1 MAIEPAQLWTFRS
14 DPAFSSTAVERSVRA
29 PFAAPSRGAPPLSD
43 DFHSQ
48 VAAIATR
55 VRCHASDLYAVMWFE
70 SRLNPAIRNPM
81 SHAVGL
87 IQFLPSTAADLLGLP
102 KSMPGRG
109 GLAAAAFER
118 MSPEEQL
125 EQVEA
130 YLEKASN
137 GRSIETLRDLYM
149 CVFYPAAVGKGDG
162 FVIARADDA
171 SAFGRLVYALN
182 AGLDAT
188 RDGVLTAGE
197 AASVVAGAARAPERV
212 AMIEGRGR
220 RVSRGRRA
228 AVGARR
234 RALDDRRSRP
244 PLTRAARGRGGV
256 ASSSTSCERHNPS
269 RLRFELRSSSTSS
282 TCMGRVGPR

>member
-1 MAIEPAQLWTFRS
+1 VAIEPSQLWTTRIDTAS
-14 DPAFSSTAVERSVRA
+14 PAAAADRAARA
-29 PFAAPSRGAPPLSD
+29 PFTAPTPRGSAALSD
-43 DFHSQ
+43 DFHAK

-70 SRLNPAIRNPM
+70 SRMNPAIRNPM

-102 KSMPGRG
+102 KSMPGRC

-118 MSPEEQL
+118 MTPEEQL

-171 SAFGRLVYALN
+171 SAFGRLVYAQN
-182 AGLDAT
+182 AGLDAN

-197 AASVVAGAARAPERV
+197 AASVVAGAARSPELAALLDGRAIAVETTAPSAPVSVHGEGLW
-212 AMIEGRGR
+212 MIGDL
-220 RVSRGRRA
+220 
-228 AVGARR
+228 ARR
-234 RALDDRRSRP
+234 SH
-244 PLTRAARGRGGV
+244 
-256 ASSSTSCERHNPS
+256 ER
-269 RLRFELRSSSTSS
+269 LADEE
-282 TCMGRVGPR
+282 

>member
-1 MAIEPAQLWTFRS
+1 MSLVMAIEPSQLWTVRT
-14 DPAFSSTAVERSVRA
+14 DPAHPAVAAERAVKAPFSVASARA
-29 PFAAPSRGAPPLSD
+29 PALSD
-43 DFHSQ
+43 DFHAR

-109 GLAAAAFER
+109 ALAAAAFAQ

-137 GRSIETLRDLYM
+137 GRPIDTLRDLYM
-149 CVFYPAAVGKGDG
+149 CVFYPAAVGKGDA

-171 SAFGRLVYALN
+171 TPFGRLVYAQN
-182 AGLDAT
+182 AGLDANH
-188 RDGVLTAGE
+188 DGVLTAGE
-197 AASVVAGAARAPERV
+197 AASVVAGAARSPELV
-212 AMIEGRGR
+212 AMLEGRTVDAPSPSPPLSVHGE
-220 RVSRGRRA
+220 GLWMI
-228 AVGARR
+228 GDLARR
-234 RALDDRRSRP
+234 SHERLEDDD
-244 PLTRAARGRGGV
+244 G
-256 ASSSTSCERHNPS
+256 
-269 RLRFELRSSSTSS
+269 
-282 TCMGRVGPR
+282 